1 MAFTKQ
7 DAIKLIQELPDDANL
22 EDIVERFVFVQKVQ
36 RGLEQAQHGET
47 LSDNKVRQRLNKW
60 LKD

>member
-22 EDIVERFVFVQKVQ
+22 EDIVERFLFVQEVQ
-36 RGLEQAQHGET
+36 TGLAQADRGET
-47 LSDNKVRQRLNKW
+47 LSNAEVQQRFSKW

>member
-7 DAIKLIQELPDDANL
+7 DALKLIQELPDDAKL
-22 EDIVERFVFVQKVQ
+22 DEIVERFIYIQKIQ
-36 RGLEQAQHGET
+36 RGLDQAERGET
-47 LSDNKVRQRLNKW
+47 LSNSEVRQRLNKW

>member
-7 DAIKLIQELPDDANL
+7 DALKLIQELPDDANL
-22 EDIVERFVFVQKVQ
+22 DEIVERFIYIQKIQ
-36 RGLEQAQHGET
+36 RGLDQADRGET
-47 LSDNKVRQRLNKW
+47 LSNSEVRQRLDKW

>member
-22 EDIVERFVFVQKVQ
+22 EDIVERFAFVQKVQ
-36 RGLEQAQHGET
+36 RGLDQAQRGET
-47 LSDNKVRQRLNKW
+47 LSDDTVRQRLNKW